1 VPHLP
6 RKIGLA
12 TYGGFGENGPEARRK
27 VKSIIVYTRAVK
39 AQNLYPKR
47 IISPPAPNKCC
58 AGRMEVLG
66 RPRTDEH
73 GRRFCYK
80 RCRACG
86 FALRYFLEPVPSVLL
101 PPPTDSKGRKPAP
114 MKDRTVVP
122 LARPPMRT
130 GFRPA
135 MPVAPVAPVA
145 APAHPP
151 ARRPQAA
158 PRKSA
163 PSRHL
168 RKPPRRRPHGV
179 QTARKGA
186 SRRRR

>member
-1 VPHLP
+1 
-6 RKIGLA
+6 
-12 TYGGFGENGPEARRK
+12 
-27 VKSIIVYTRAVK
+27 VKSIIVYTRSVK

-66 RPRTDEH
+66 RPRTDDV

-80 RCRACG
+80 RCRVCG
-86 FALRYFLEPVPSVLL
+86 FALRYFLEPVASILV
-101 PPPTDSKGRKPAP
+101 PPATDPKGRKPAP
-114 MKDRTVVP
+114 MKERAP
-122 LARPPMRT
+122 LPPPRPPMRS

-135 MPVAPVAPVA
+135 IPPAPLAPVAG
-145 APAHPP
+145 PAHVP
-151 ARRPQAA
+151 ARRPGSA
-158 PRKSA
+158 PRKPA
-163 PSRHL
+163 PSRHVR

-179 QTARKGA
+179 QTVRKGA